1 MYSKIIDKKSRI
13 NNFLSIIIG
22 ENGLFS
28 VFWHCVTLID
38 IRRGSHGI
46 HVFFKNL
53 IRKYTLEPNILL
65 YMFKDLRGTINI
77 EIYDMQIC
85 ITLLA
90 LKN

>member
-1 MYSKIIDKKSRI
+1 MYSKIIDKKSTV

-38 IRRGSHGI
+38 IRGGSHGI

-53 IRKYTLEPNILL
+53 ISKCTLEPHISMCMYKRLVGN
-65 YMFKDLRGTINI
+65 Y
-77 EIYDMQIC
+77 
-85 ITLLA
+85 
-90 LKN
+90 